1 MKRREKWL
9 IDEIEQIHHEIGRLV
24 QETIATGRWLP
35 MRESHLWRPP
45 TDVYETDSYVI
56 VKVEIAGMA
65 EDDFNISLSNRT
77 LTVSGFRRDP
87 ADKLAYQQ
95 MEIAYG
101 EFRTQVYLP
110 WPIDE
115 DNVEAIYK
123 DGFLQVALPKAS
135 VKHVIIP

>member
-1 MKRREKWL
+1 MKRGERRL
-9 IDEIEQIHHEIGRLV
+9 IDEIERMRQEIEWLV
-24 QETIATGRWLP
+24 QETITTGRWLP
-35 MRESHLWRPP
+35 VRESHLWRPP

-56 VKVEIAGMA
+56 VKVEIAGMT

-115 DNVEAIYK
+115 DNVEAIYE
-123 DGFLQVALPKAS
+123 DGFLQVVLPKARGKQ
-135 VKHVIIP
+135 VLIR